1 MILNQGEENMPRSL
15 WRLTIREEFC
25 AAHALRHYQGKCER
39 LHGHNYGVEAT
50 IEGESLHPRVE
61 LLLDFAEFKRLL
73 ASVLEPLD
81 HNFLNEVEPFARINP
96 SAENLS
102 RHIWRQLQPLLPQG
116 VRLHSVTVAEKG
128 MQSATYMEL
137 PD

>member
-1 MILNQGEENMPRSL
+1 MPRSL
-15 WRLTIREEFC
+15 WQLTIRSEFC

-50 IEGESLHPRVE
+50 IEGERLHPDTE
-61 LLLDFAEFKRLL
+61 LLLDFADLKRLL
-73 ASVLEPLD
+73 ATALEPLD
-81 HNFLNEVEPFARINP
+81 HRFLNEVEPFTRVNP

-102 RHIWRQLQPLLPQG
+102 RHIWRRLRPLLPEG
-116 VRLHSVTVAEKG
+116 VRLHSVTVAEKDV
-128 MQSATYMEL
+128 QAATYMEL

>member
-1 MILNQGEENMPRSL
+1 MPRSI
-15 WRLTIREEFC
+15 WRLTIRSEFC

-50 IEGESLHPRVE
+50 VEGGHLQGDTE
-61 LLLDFAEFKRLL
+61 LLLDFTDFKQMLKS
-73 ASVLEPLD
+73 ALEPLD
-81 HNFLNEVEPFARINP
+81 HHFLNEVDPFTRINP

-102 RHIWRQLQPLLPQG
+102 RFIWRQLQPLLPDG
-116 VRLHSVTVAEKG
+116 IRLHSVTVAEKDS
-128 MQSATYMEL
+128 QSATYMEL